1 MEDNEEIQYEDKSEI
16 DDKDITNQGQH
27 LINNDI
33 NNDNTST
40 NNDNNT
46 DIPKS
51 NIIQNNESPTLL
63 QNLINNTETNIPSN
77 NVNIN
82 SNNIHSSPL
91 IQFNSLYYCQSCN
104 AQFNTSTHL
113 PYLFKCNHF
122 FCKQCIQTTFL
133 SSNGI
138 KCPKDG
144 IIASSLDDCTIIPNI
159 ISTRQSNT
167 CQLHKSQPL
176 THYVEETREI
186 ICVYCAF
193 NKMRSNP
200 KLTIKEIKE
209 KIKEYIHDIDLL
221 HVNHSQFAN
230 FLQELLD
237 QINENKHSQQ
247 NKIITLFDQMISYLE
262 NKKKVLLHK
271 IDCLYHENSLVINDK
286 LNMLSHKVEE
296 AIKLKSEFDEIE
308 NNVSEFNEIIDG
320 FNEFIK
326 DNNTK
331 TQLDIII
338 NDYNFAHDD
347 ENKAYKYINNFGDLK
362 SKKKQFTFG
371 MNNNNNITDK
381 QPYNNEHIQPTNI
394 IHNDV
399 YEDNVYQHH
408 SLKKQQQ
415 QQQPLII
422 NTNTTSN
429 RLASLNKY
437 TCPQLNLN
445 SLRCNNGS
453 NTLAYYNKNI
463 DN

>member
-16 DDKDITNQGQH
+16 DDKDITPQDQP

-33 NNDNTST
+33 NNNNTST
-40 NNDNNT
+40 NNDN
-46 DIPKS
+46 DIDNDNDTNLPKP
-51 NIIQNNESPTLL
+51 NEPPTLL
-63 QNLINNTETNIPSN
+63 QNLINNTEPNQTLN
-77 NVNIN
+77 NPNIN
-82 SNNIHSSPL
+82 LPNLTTSPL
-91 IQFNSLYYCQSCN
+91 IQFTSLYYCQSCN
-104 AQFNTSTHL
+104 SQFNTSTHL

-133 SSNGI
+133 TSNGI

-144 IIASSLDDCTIIPNI
+144 IIANSLDDCTIITNI
-159 ISTRQSNT
+159 ITPRQSNT
-167 CQLHKSQPL
+167 CQLHKSQPF

-221 HVNHSQFAN
+221 HVHHSQFAN

-237 QINENKHSQQ
+237 QINENKQSQQ

-262 NKKKVLLHK
+262 NKKKVLLNK

-296 AIKLKSEFDEIE
+296 AIKLKNEFDDIE
-308 NNVSEFNEIIDG
+308 NNVKDFNVIIDG

-338 NDYNFAHDD
+338 NEYNFAHDD

-371 MNNNNNITDK
+371 MNNNNNNN
-381 QPYNNEHIQPTNI
+381 NNEHIQQPTNI

-399 YEDNVYQHH
+399 YDDDNVYQHH
-408 SLKKQQQ
+408 SIKKQQQ
-415 QQQPLII
+415 QHQTLILN
-422 NTNTTSN
+422 NTPTSN

-445 SLRCNNGS
+445 NLRCNNGS
-453 NTLAYYNKNI
+453 NTLSYYNKKI